1 MRSIAAILFAAL
13 YLLFNTG
20 LGINTN
26 YCGVQVSSVELSFW
40 DTMCCCG
47 VEKNASDCC
56 STETQVYQIV
66 EDQYNGSAPK
76 ILLAEK
82 LTTGWSHPIQD
93 LDKDQTSEFV
103 WPKVPPDPGNP
114 PTYLAY
120 SRLILFG

>member
-26 YCGVQVSSVELSFW
+26 YCGAKVSSVEFSLL

-47 VEKNASDCC
+47 FEKTASDCC
-56 STETQVYQIV
+56 STETQLYQIV
-66 EDQYNGSAPK
+66 EDQNIGNTPK
-76 ILLAEK
+76 IVLQDDLVVGWCCKVVELKDSQNEA
-82 LTTGWSHPIQD
+82 LTR
-93 LDKDQTSEFV
+93 LDI
-103 WPKVPPDPGNP
+103 PPDIGDSP
-114 PTYLAY
+114 PYLKY